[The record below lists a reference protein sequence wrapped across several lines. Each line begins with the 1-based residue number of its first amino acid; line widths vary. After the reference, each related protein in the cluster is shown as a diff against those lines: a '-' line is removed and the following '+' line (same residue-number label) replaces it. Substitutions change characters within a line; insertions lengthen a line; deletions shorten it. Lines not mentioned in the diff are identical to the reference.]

1 MLNCKTCVCWNKRN
15 RYYTKNDDQTY
26 FLDTKE
32 TTFIIHLSSRPYAQV
47 GDGVVPGVV
56 ADKEMN
62 GKLHLATKKLTLGN
76 SLKVQGLVLD
86 AFTAEAQVQSLVR
99 ELRSHRAVQSDKKKE
114 RQKIKKFTLIVGMV
128 QNGSKEGEITDFA
141 VYGKF

>member
-1 MLNCKTCVCWNKRN
+1 M
-15 RYYTKNDDQTY
+15 
-26 FLDTKE
+26 
-32 TTFIIHLSSRPYAQV
+32 HLSSRPYAQV

-56 ADKEMN
+56 VDKEMS
-62 GKLHLATKKLTLGN
+62 GKLHLVTKKLTLGN
-76 SLKVQGLVLD
+76 SLKVQGLGLD

-99 ELRSHRAVQSDKKKE
+99 ELRSHKAVQSDQKKKE

-128 QNGSKEGEITDFA
+128 QNGSMEGEITDFA